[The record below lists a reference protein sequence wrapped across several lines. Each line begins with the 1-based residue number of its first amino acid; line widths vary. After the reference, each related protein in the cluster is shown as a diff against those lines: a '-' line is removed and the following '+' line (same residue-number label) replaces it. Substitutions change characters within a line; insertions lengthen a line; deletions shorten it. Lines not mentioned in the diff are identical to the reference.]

1 MLQAANLTPDLEKLV
16 ETNASLVY
24 GNMKEKI
31 QNVLID
37 SCFKDSGVVPVK
49 KEEYYFTNWKVY
61 HKKGASKKREKPSGL
76 SGCSWNRK
84 VSGSNLTRHLA
95 GLRDPHYETPGD
107 LQVIFTQTQWL
118 KSG

>member
-1 MLQAANLTPDLEKLV
+1 MFLLQAANLTPDLEKLV

-61 HKKGASKKREKPSGL
+61 HKKGASKKRE
-76 SGCSWNRK
+76 
-84 VSGSNLTRHLA
+84 A
-95 GLRDPHYETPGD
+95 
-107 LQVIFTQTQWL
+107 
-118 KSG
+118 